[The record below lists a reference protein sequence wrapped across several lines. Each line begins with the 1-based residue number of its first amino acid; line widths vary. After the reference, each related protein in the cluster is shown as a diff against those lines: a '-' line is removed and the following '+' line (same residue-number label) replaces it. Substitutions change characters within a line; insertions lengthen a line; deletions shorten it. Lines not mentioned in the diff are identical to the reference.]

1 MGRFHRNRSHSGRP
15 STLSCSPW
23 QKGHWHSGTLG
34 DLAESGNA
42 ASYQHVPC
50 LQPLVAHAKLSWKPS
65 RTRSGGWRVVLE
77 WWSRLLE
84 ALGLPKGPCAL
95 HVFLMYLHIVI
106 SVWTKRALVMLYLVW
121 RCLLLRRLVASLLL
135 MMTKTSK
142 MSFFSVP
149 PPRCPIPEMHENV
162 WLWNAEDELLHRHQ
176 VLQRW
181 PVQHLWWISMMAPR
195 GRRALKSSRSS
206 TTHVGS
212 RWMKVHFQWRQTCI
226 VKNWTNKTIEKRSL
240 WCLWMHC
247 DCLGMVLVKFRN
259 PWVWFGLIC

>member
-1 MGRFHRNRSHSGRP
+1 MQQVINMS
-15 STLSCSPW
+15 
-23 QKGHWHSGTLG
+23 
-34 DLAESGNA
+34 
-42 ASYQHVPC
+42 
-50 LQPLVAHAKLSWKPS
+50 
-65 RTRSGGWRVVLE
+65 
-77 WWSRLLE
+77 
-84 ALGLPKGPCAL
+84 
-95 HVFLMYLHIVI
+95 HVFSH
-106 SVWTKRALVMLYLVW
+106 
-121 RCLLLRRLVASLLL
+121 LLL
-135 MMTKTSK
+135 MPNQTVMKTEQDPQWGLEGGVRVMKQVIGSTWPSERPMCTSCFLFNVFTYCDQCLDYAGPRDVVSCVK
-142 MSFFSVP
+142 VFVFTETGGFIAFNDDKNIKNVLLLCS

-162 WLWNAEDELLHRHQ
+162 WLRNAEDELLHRHQ

-212 RWMKVHFQWRQTCI
+212 RWMKVHFQWGQTCI

-259 PWVWFGLIC
+259 SWVWFGLIC